1 MFSSL
6 SSIMTLCICQDGFN
20 SIRSSDVL
28 PNTTE
33 PYTSE
38 WPACP
43 GTTATEP
50 VDPLATC
57 PVQAILMTTTTPPY
71 ETTTS
76 QPTTSDA
83 PMTSTI
89 ASGNVHLTTAGSS
102 DAPVN
107 PDVTSDDTL
116 HMSTPASNDVGTT
129 ESNGRGNLNNV
140 SCMIWVLTIIITLTV
155 MD

>member
-1 MFSSL
+1 MFSNLSL

-20 SIRSSDVL
+20 SIRSSDIL
-28 PNTTE
+28 PNTT
-33 PYTSE
+33 YTSE

-57 PVQAILMTTTTPPY
+57 PVQAILMTTTTAPY
-71 ETTTS
+71 ETTTDL
-76 QPTTSDA
+76 PTTRDA
-83 PMTSTI
+83 PMTSAI
-89 ASGNVHLTTAGSS
+89 APDKVHLTTTGSS

-116 HMSTPASNDVGTT
+116 HMSTPVSNDVGTT
-129 ESNGRGNLNNV
+129 ETNGHGNINNV